1 MNPPMMNRAEP
12 EPLPR
17 EFYLQP
23 TLDVAS
29 QLLGCLLVHES
40 PEGITVGRVVETE
53 AYLVG
58 DPACHAYRG
67 QTPRNAVMFGPP
79 GRAYIYFTYGM
90 HWCFNAVTAP
100 EGMAE
105 AVLIRAV
112 EPLEGLE
119 LMRSRRGE
127 VADRLLC
134 AGPARLCSAFGLSGE
149 QNGWDLASHRL
160 RIGGEPGTVREWVQT
175 TRIGISQ
182 GAELPWRFYE
192 KDSRFI
198 SRK

>member
-1 MNPPMMNRAEP
+1 MNAAAMLTLPP
-12 EPLPR
+12 

-23 TLDVAS
+23 TLEVAP
-29 QLLGCLLVHES
+29 QLLGCLLVHDS
-40 PEGITVGRVVETE
+40 PTGVTAGRIVETE
-53 AYLVG
+53 AYLTG

-67 QTPRNAVMFGPP
+67 QTARNAAMFGPP

-100 EGMAE
+100 EGIAE

-112 EPLEGLE
+112 EPVEGLE
-119 LMRSRRGE
+119 LMRRRRGP
-127 VADRLLC
+127 VTDRLLC
-134 AGPARLCSAFGLSGE
+134 AGPARLCRAFDLTGE
-149 QNGWDLASHRL
+149 QNGWDLAAGRL
-160 RIGGEPGTVREWVQT
+160 RIGGEPGTVSERVQT

-192 KDSRFI
+192 KGSRFI